1 MLLELNFGDYW
12 KDLYKNGSRGG
23 LKEKMYNIGIIM
35 GGVMPVPAVC
45 GGAIETLITSIV
57 KKYSKEDGFRL
68 TIFSVYHKEAVEEAK
83 KYPDV
88 RFVWTHTNTFW
99 NLYKHAVFL
108 TVRGLTGKTIRV
120 LQRHYNEIA
129 PVIQNEKFD
138 LLIVEG
144 GDEQAVIDIAKGYK
158 REQLVFHA
166 HVHFIPKEEV
176 VKGYG
181 HMIGVSNFV
190 VKEYEKACNIPVNT
204 HVLKNAIDVK
214 RFSRSVSEEKKRSIR
229 KKLGLSEKDFV
240 ILYVGRIMEIKGVL
254 ELMKAVASLRDSHIK
269 LLIIGSA
276 NFGKWA
282 FSSYERKA
290 KKLAERNKDRIIFT
304 GYVDNSEV
312 YKYASVAN
320 VQCVPTL
327 VEEAAGLVLMEAMS
341 EGLPLIVTKSGGV
354 MEYVD
359 KSTTLFIKRENI
371 VRNLKRAIGYIKNHP
386 EVRDKMSAN
395 AKRQSVK
402 CDEAIY
408 YKNFVQTVHT
418 IVNEN
423 DMKFEV

>member
-1 MLLELNFGDYW
+1 
-12 KDLYKNGSRGG
+12 
-23 LKEKMYNIGIIM
+23 MYNIGIIM

-57 KKYSKEDGFRL
+57 KRYSKEDGLRL
-68 TIFSVYHKEAVEEAK
+68 TIFSVYHKEAVEVAK

-99 NLYKHAVFL
+99 NLSKHAVFL
-108 TVRGLTGKTIRV
+108 AVRELTGKTVRV

-166 HVHFIPKEEV
+166 HIHFIPKEEI
-176 VKGYG
+176 VKGFG
-181 HMIGVSNFV
+181 HMIGVSEF
-190 VKEYEKACNIPVNT
+190 VKEEYMKACNLPVKA
-204 HVLKNAIDVK
+204 HVLKNAIDVE
-214 RFSRSVSEEKKRSIR
+214 RFSRTVSEEQKRSIR

-254 ELMKAVASLRDSHIK
+254 ELMQAVTSLKNQHIK
-269 LLIIGSA
+269 LLIIGSS

-282 FSSYERKA
+282 FSPYERKV
-290 KKLAERNKDRIIFT
+290 KKLSEQYKERIIFT
-304 GYVDNSEV
+304 GYVDNAEV
-312 YKYASVAN
+312 YQYASVAD

-327 VEEAAGLVLMEAMS
+327 VEEAAGLVLLEAMA

-354 MEYVD
+354 AEYVD
-359 KSTTLFIKRENI
+359 ESTALRIGKEN
-371 VRNLKRAIGYIKNHP
+371 VVKDLSRAICYMKEHP
-386 EVRDKMSAN
+386 EVRKKMSDA
-395 AKRQSVK
+395 ARKQSK
-402 CDEAIY
+402 KYDEAIY
-408 YKNFVQTVHT
+408 YKNFIEV
-418 IVNEN
+418 IDKIIDEN
-423 DMKFEV
+423 RENTNDN

>member
-1 MLLELNFGDYW
+1 
-12 KDLYKNGSRGG
+12 
-23 LKEKMYNIGIIM
+23 M
-35 GGVMPVPAVC
+35 GGVIPVPAVC

-57 KKYSKEDGFRL
+57 KKYSKEDGFCL
-68 TIFSVYHKEAVEEAK
+68 TIFSVYHKEAVEAAK

-99 NLYKHAVFL
+99 NLSKHAVFL
-108 TVRGLTGKTIRV
+108 AVRELTGKAIRV

-181 HMIGVSNFV
+181 HMIGVSEFV

-204 HVLKNAIDVK
+204 HVLKNGIDVK
-214 RFSRSVSEEKKRSIR
+214 RFGRSVSEKQKRSIR

-254 ELMKAVASLRDSHIK
+254 ELMRAVISLKEKHIK
-269 LLIIGSA
+269 LLIMGSA
-276 NFGKWA
+276 NSGKRA
-282 FSSYERKA
+282 FSSYERKV
-290 KKLAERNKDRIIFT
+290 KKLSEQNKDRVIFT
-304 GYVDNSEV
+304 GYVDNAEV
-312 YKYASVAN
+312 YKYASVAD
-320 VQCVPTL
+320 VQCLPTL
-327 VEEAAGLVLMEAMS
+327 VEEAAPLVILEAMA
-341 EGLPLIVTKSGGV
+341 EGMPLIVTKSGGV
-354 MEYVD
+354 EEYVD
-359 KSTTLFIKRENI
+359 ENTALI
-371 VRNLKRAIGYIKNHP
+371 VEKYDIVKHLKRAICYMKKHSDA
-386 EVRDKMSAN
+386 RRQMSE
-395 AKRQSVK
+395 KLKKQSK
-402 CDEAIY
+402 KYDEEIY
-408 YKNFVQTVHT
+408 YKNFVEM
-418 IVNEN
+418 VNKIMDEN
-423 DMKFEV
+423 RENKNGN

>member
-1 MLLELNFGDYW
+1 
-12 KDLYKNGSRGG
+12 
-23 LKEKMYNIGIIM
+23 M

-68 TIFSVYHKEAVEEAK
+68 TIFSVYHKEAAEAAK

-99 NLYKHAVFL
+99 NLSKHAVFL
-108 TVRGLTGKTIRV
+108 AVRELTGKTIRV

-144 GDEQAVIDIAKGYK
+144 GDEQAVIDIAKGYT

-166 HVHFIPKEEV
+166 HIHFIPKEEV

-181 HMIGVSNFV
+181 HMIGVSEFV
-190 VKEYEKACNIPVNT
+190 VREYEKACKIPVDT
-204 HVLKNAIDVK
+204 HVLRNAIDLDK
-214 RFSRSVSEEKKRSIR
+214 FNKTISEEERKKLR
-229 KKLGLSEKDFV
+229 KKLGLQEDDFV
-240 ILYVGRIMEIKGVL
+240 VLYVGRLIALKGIL
-254 ELMKAVASLRDSHIK
+254 ELMQAVLSINDKHVK
-269 LLIIGSA
+269 LLVVGSA

-282 FSSYERKA
+282 FSSYERKV
-290 KKLAERNKDRIIFT
+290 KRIFEQNKNRIIFT
-304 GYVDNSEV
+304 GYVDNAEV
-312 YKYASVAN
+312 YKYASVAD

-327 VEEAAGLVLMEAMS
+327 VEEAAGLVLMEAMA

-354 MEYVD
+354 TEYVD
-359 KSTTLFIKRENI
+359 DSTALMIEQENI
-371 VRNLKRAIGYIKNHP
+371 VDNLKNAICYMKEHL
-386 EVRDKMSAN
+386 EVRKQMSKN
-395 AKRQSVK
+395 AKIQSK
-402 CDEAIY
+402 RYNEAIY
-408 YKNFVQTVHT
+408 YKNF
-418 IVNEN
+418 IDLINKIMFEN
-423 DMKFEV
+423 MENKNGN